1 MLLFSIAGSFR
12 SNNTLKRRKET
23 LFQNYRYEWANLPM
37 LCQCLLH
44 CALICHGKRIIITDP
59 ARSLLG
65 NIVIGIRHST
75 GRVLT
80 YCWFCSWSSRQRMLE
95 GLHRERWWS
104 LWLGTS
110 LIHLGHCCC
119 GHLLSHLR
127 IARGS
132 NPDFLL
138 LLLLGRSH
146 SWVTFLF
153 LFLCSSCLHETFRR
167 WHGHESI
174 EWFCLG
180 LASSLLHA
188 R

>member
-12 SNNTLKRRKET
+12 SNNTLKRQKET
-23 LFQNYRYEWANLPM
+23 LFQNCRKEWANLPM

-44 CALICHGKRIIITDP
+44 CTLICHGKRIIITDP
-59 ARSLLG
+59 ARSLFG

-75 GRVLT
+75 RRVLT
-80 YCWFCSWSSRQRMLE
+80 YCWFCSWSSRQRMLVR
-95 GLHRERWWS
+95 LHRQIWWS
-104 LWLGTS
+104 LWLGIS

>member
-23 LFQNYRYEWANLPM
+23 LFQNYHYVWANLPM

-95 GLHRERWWS
+95 GLHRQRWWS

-119 GHLLSHLR
+119 GHLLSLLR
-127 IARGS
+127 IARGR
-132 NPDFLL
+132 NPDLL
-138 LLLLGRSH
+138 LHLFGRSH

-153 LFLCSSCLHETFRR
+153 LFHCGGCLHETFGR
-167 WHGHESI
+167 WYRH
-174 EWFCLG
+174 
-180 LASSLLHA
+180 
-188 R
+188 